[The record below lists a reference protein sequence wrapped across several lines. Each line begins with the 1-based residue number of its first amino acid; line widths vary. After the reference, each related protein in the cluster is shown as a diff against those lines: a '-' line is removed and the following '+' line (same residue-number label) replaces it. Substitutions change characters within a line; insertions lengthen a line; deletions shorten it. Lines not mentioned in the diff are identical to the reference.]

1 MQSKSIY
8 IKIYNVTFTTFW
20 YIEFRLSVVNFGI
33 MHRRVLE
40 FWLNAYIWIVS
51 DMKKMDFQNSHLL
64 EGLPFTQR
72 VKNSQNSMFRGN
84 LWYLFAIMWFIICV
98 ILFSTTVIFLGNT
111 WENRS
116 INDEMVL
123 ISIAGIGKSEKE
135 Q

>member
-64 EGLPFTQR
+64 EGLPLTQR
-72 VKNSQNSMFRGN
+72 VKNSQNSMFHGN
-84 LWYLFAIMWFIICV
+84 L
-98 ILFSTTVIFLGNT
+98 
-111 WENRS
+111 
-116 INDEMVL
+116 
-123 ISIAGIGKSEKE
+123 
-135 Q
+135 